1 MARSQRHRIEV
12 QGVHADER
20 RGTIPTQGTY
30 NGSHLRA
37 GYVGGGN
44 QRMRAGASL
53 TQDGA
58 AGPGTIIGGFAGT
71 AVGGVAALGHVDG
84 QYAPVYKRALKG
96 NA

>member
-1 MARSQRHRIEV
+1 MARSQRHRIEI
-12 QGVHADER
+12 QGVHSDER

-30 NGSHLRA
+30 NGSHLRK

-58 AGPGTIIGGFAGT
+58 AGAGTIIGGF
-71 AVGGVAALGHVDG
+71 VGVVGAPLSALGHVNG
-84 QYAPVYKRALKG
+84 QYAPVYKRPLAG